1 MNSFCTWK
9 LNYSMLTLM
18 CHSRR
23 MNSKIMQL
31 HERCICIVYS
41 DKTSSFEN
49 LLKKDG
55 SVTIRIRTFQT
66 LWQNNYDL
74 RQNSYVA
81 IPNVNS
87 MHHGTKN
94 LSNSGP
100 RIWNLVLDKLK
111 QLVEVHAFKKEIA
124 KWKTK
129 NVPCRLCKPCM
140 PNFIFI

>member
-1 MNSFCTWK
+1 
-9 LNYSMLTLM
+9 
-18 CHSRR
+18 

-31 HERCICIVYS
+31 HDRCICIVYS

-55 SVTIRIRTFQT
+55 SVTIRIRTLQT

-74 RQNSYVA
+74 RHNSYVA

-111 QLVEVHAFKKEIA
+111 QLVEVHAFKKEIE

-129 NVPCRLCKPCM
+129 NYPCRLCKPWM
-140 PNFIFI
+140 PNVIFI